1 MLIIM
6 QVPFIYNDIFRYS
19 SLGDY
24 HPVLKKRVSNVYDL
38 SKLLSIK
45 QKVKYFFNDI
55 IDFDTLALFHTKD
68 YLEVLIETE
77 RRQKISEFD
86 QKKYNLG
93 TPSNPIFK
101 EMFRRHAISTGAL
114 ILAIELLERDYN
126 YAFTPGSGAHHAK
139 ANMASGFCYLNDIVV
154 AILVLKNK
162 GYKKILYFDMDA
174 HYGDGVVET
183 FKSEPA
189 VFTVSIHQKDL
200 WPRTGFFIE
209 DLKYNILNFPVEKG
223 FNDKQFKKLVDE
235 NIYKKIEYFKPEV
248 VLMQMGA
255 DCLKDDRMSD
265 LELSN
270 NAMSYIIRKVKL
282 LSEKVIVMGGGGYNP
297 WTTLRAWIYNLAELV
312 GEPLP
317 LILNN
322 ESKNFLRNV
331 NQNIKPKATWL
342 NSIEDK
348 PNIF

>member
-1 MLIIM
+1 MLVIM
-6 QVPFIYNDIFRYS
+6 QVPFIYNNIFRYS
-19 SLGDY
+19 NLGDY

-38 SKLLSIK
+38 SKFLSIK
-45 QKVKYFFNDI
+45 KKVKYFFNDI
-55 IDFDTLALFHTKD
+55 VDTDTLALFHTKD
-68 YLEVLIETE
+68 YLKVLKETE
-77 RRQKISEFD
+77 KSQKISESD

-114 ILAIELLERDYN
+114 ILAIELLDKDYK

-162 GYKKILYFDMDA
+162 GYRKILYFDMDA

-183 FKSEPA
+183 FRSEPD
-189 VFTVSIHQKDL
+189 VFTISIHQKDL
-200 WPRTGFFIE
+200 WPRTGLFIE
-209 DLKYNILNFPVEKG
+209 DLKYNILNVPVEKG

-255 DCLKDDRMSD
+255 DCLKDDKMSD

-297 WTTLRAWIYNLAELV
+297 WATLRAWIYNLAELV

-331 NQNIKPKATWL
+331 NHNSKPRTAWL

>member
-1 MLIIM
+1 MGVTSCILGYADNDLNRSLLNGLQGGSMCTLNATEEVDLAKEFIKIHKWSNM
-6 QVPFIYNDIFRYS
+6 VKFCKSGGEACMVAIRIAMAFTNKDNIAFCGYHGWHDWYLATNMSNKKNLDNQLLPGLKTRGVSNSFKNTIKPFIYNDIFRYS

-55 IDFDTLALFHTKD
+55 IDLDTLALFHTKD
-68 YLEVLIETE
+68 YLEVLKETE

-86 QKKYNLG
+86 KKKYNLG

-162 GYKKILYFDMDA
+162 
-174 HYGDGVVET
+174 
-183 FKSEPA
+183 
-189 VFTVSIHQKDL
+189 
-200 WPRTGFFIE
+200 
-209 DLKYNILNFPVEKG
+209 
-223 FNDKQFKKLVDE
+223 
-235 NIYKKIEYFKPEV
+235 
-248 VLMQMGA
+248 
-255 DCLKDDRMSD
+255 
-265 LELSN
+265 
-270 NAMSYIIRKVKL
+270 
-282 LSEKVIVMGGGGYNP
+282 
-297 WTTLRAWIYNLAELV
+297 
-312 GEPLP
+312 
-317 LILNN
+317 
-322 ESKNFLRNV
+322 
-331 NQNIKPKATWL
+331 
-342 NSIEDK
+342 
-348 PNIF
+348 